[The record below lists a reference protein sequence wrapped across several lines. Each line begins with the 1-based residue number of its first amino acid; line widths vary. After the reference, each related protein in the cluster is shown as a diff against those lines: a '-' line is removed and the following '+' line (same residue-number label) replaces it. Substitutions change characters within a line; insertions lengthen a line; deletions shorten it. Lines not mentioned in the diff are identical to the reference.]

1 MTRNNP
7 VGRVV
12 ALWRYPVKSMAGERL
27 DAVEVTPRGLLGD
40 RGYAVVDEAAGLV
53 ASAKNPRLWPGL
65 MDYRA
70 AFLAPPRV
78 GEPLPPVRITLPDGR
93 AFDSAGPADGAL
105 SAAFGR
111 RVVLTD
117 RPPAGAV
124 FQMVTPDLDDAGAD
138 EPVTDEAMPPGTF
151 FDLAAVNVLLTTTL
165 DRLSRAYPGGRFVV
179 PRFRPNVVVAPEGV
193 GDDPEATWAG
203 RVLALGDAARL
214 RIDSRC
220 ARCVMTTLAQAD
232 LPRDAGIL
240 RTVVR
245 SNDGFA
251 GLNTSVAAAGIIRVG
266 DPVWLDVASG

>member
-1 MTRNNP
+1 MTNAVP

-12 ALWRYPVKSMAGERL
+12 ALWRYPVKSMAGEGL
-27 DAVEVTPRGLLGD
+27 DAVELTARGLLGD

-53 ASAKNPRLWPGL
+53 ASAKSPRLWPDL
-65 MDYRA
+65 MNYRA
-70 AFLAPPRV
+70 AFLAPPRA

-93 AFDSAGPADGAL
+93 AFDGDGPANDAL

-117 RPPAGAV
+117 RPPAGAA
-124 FQMVTPDLDDAGAD
+124 FQMVTPDLDDTGAA
-138 EPVTDEAMPPGTF
+138 EPVDDYAMPPGTF

-165 DRLSRAYPGGRFVV
+165 DRLGREYPAGQFVV
-179 PRFRPNVVVAPEGV
+179 PRFRPNVVIAPE
-193 GDDPEATWAG
+193 GDDPEAAWAG
-203 RVLALGDAARL
+203 RLLTLGDAARL
-214 RIDSRC
+214 RVDSRC
-220 ARCVMTTLAQAD
+220 GRCVMTTLAQAD

-251 GLNTSVAAAGIIRVG
+251 GLNTSVAATGVIRVG
-266 DPVWLDVASG
+266 DHVWLDAATG